1 MNETRE
7 ERLAHVQVD
16 GAVPKGYT
24 LIRLLAGLLQTG
36 VLLAVLWGLVWF
48 FFIDGRGMLI
58 VDFLLTWR
66 LGEWFF

>member
-7 ERLAHVQVD
+7 ERLAHIQVD
-16 GAVPKGYT
+16 GTVPKGHT

-36 VLLAVLWGLVWF
+36 VLLAALWGLVWF